1 MSIKPL
7 LQNSKYLIELENVI
21 PISNL
26 YEKIN
31 DLLSEFDV
39 KFMNQYIQIII
50 LNFYSNIKMILL
62 HLKDIQIYF

>member
-1 MSIKPL
+1 M
-7 LQNSKYLIELENVI
+7 ENVI

-39 KFMNQYIQIII
+39 KGCMNQYIQNNYPKLLLKYKNDIVASER
-50 LNFYSNIKMILL
+50 YSNFIF
-62 HLKDIQIYF
+62 KDSF